1 MRRTA
6 LGLALTVWAHAAF
19 AQSGLPMPGA
29 PPADAVARRDWLRGR
44 LDELFAVPALNGAK
58 LSVMVSEPDSGKV
71 VYGRSEKTGLN
82 AASNVKIVTS
92 AASLAMLGPEYR
104 WKTAVY
110 GPARASGRVLDPGG
124 DLPGD
129 LYLRGSGDPTMA
141 TRDLV
146 ELATELTAQGLRRIR
161 GSLVVDATF
170 FDNVSVG
177 PAFDQKDDS
186 APYRA
191 PSSAMSLNNNTVAI
205 TISPA
210 AVPGGPAKVVV
221 DPPSP
226 YFIITGQ
233 VVTARRGPASP
244 LIETIDGGNG
254 TTRVLVAGRVRLGAD
269 PRTYVRRVVHPELFV
284 GYTFREIL
292 RKRGVVVDRPIR
304 LEPLPAS
311 GFRALATH
319 DSPPLAVVMQELN
332 KRSINFAAEQVI
344 RTLGA
349 EVIGR
354 PGSWEKGV
362 EATSRYLDSVGIPR
376 QSYRMV
382 NGSGLYDSNRFSAE
396 QITQVLRAAMRD
408 FRIAGEFLASLSVAG
423 ADGTLAQRMAG
434 TIAERYVR
442 AKTGTL
448 ANVSCLSG
456 VAGAPGQ
463 KPLVFS
469 ILMNDVGSPFE
480 ARAIQDRAVEIIV
493 SYLEP
498 PRPLPVAPSGAAP
511 PKDPP
516 RVP

>member
-1 MRRTA
+1 
-6 LGLALTVWAHAAF
+6 V
-19 AQSGLPMPGA
+19 
-29 PPADAVARRDWLRGR
+29 RG
-44 LDELFAVPALNGAK
+44 G
-58 LSVMVSEPDSGKV
+58 
-71 VYGRSEKTGLN
+71 
-82 AASNVKIVTS
+82 
-92 AASLAMLGPEYR
+92 
-104 WKTAVY
+104 
-110 GPARASGRVLDPGG
+110 
-124 DLPGD
+124 
-129 LYLRGSGDPTMA
+129 
-141 TRDLV
+141 
-146 ELATELTAQGLRRIR
+146 
-161 GSLVVDATF
+161 LVVDSSL
-170 FDNVSVG
+170 FDGGSVG
-177 PAFDQKDDS
+177 PAFDQKEDS
-186 APYRA
+186 AAYRA
-191 PSSAMSLNNNTVAI
+191 PSSAVSLNSNTVAI
-205 TISPA
+205 TVSPA
-210 AVPGGPAKVVV
+210 GTAGGAAKVVV
-221 DPPSP
+221 EPPSP
-226 YFIITGQ
+226 YFVITGRII
-233 VVTARRGPASP
+233 TARRGPAAP
-244 LIETIDGGNG
+244 LIETLDGGNG
-254 TTRVLVAGRVRLGAD
+254 TTRVLVAGRVRQGAE

-284 GYTFREIL
+284 GHTFREIL
-292 RKRGVVVDRPIR
+292 RRRGITIDKGLR

-311 GFRALATH
+311 GFRVLAAH

-354 PGSWEKGV
+354 PGTWEKGV
-362 EATSRYLDSVGIPR
+362 EATARYLDSIGIPR

-396 QITQVLRAAMRD
+396 QITQVLRSAMRD

-480 ARAIQDRAVEIIV
+480 ARAIQDRAAEIIV

-498 PRPLPVAPSGAAP
+498 PRPLPVAPGGPA
-511 PKDPP
+511 PKDSP
-516 RVP
+516 RAH

>member
-29 PPADAVARRDWLRGR
+29 PPPDATARRDWLRGR
-44 LDELFAVPALNGAK
+44 LDELFAVPALARAK
-58 LSVMVSEPDSGKV
+58 LSVMVAEPDSGKL
-71 VYGRSEKTGLN
+71 VYGRNEKTGLN

-92 AASLAMLGPEYR
+92 AASLALLGPEYR
-104 WKTAVY
+104 WKTAVF
-110 GPARASGRVLDPGG
+110 GPARASGRILDPGG

-129 LYLRGSGDPTMA
+129 LYLRGSGDPTLA

-146 ELATELTAQGLRRIR
+146 ELAGELASLGLRRVR
-161 GSLVVDATF
+161 GGLVVDSSL
-170 FDNVSVG
+170 FDGGSVG
-177 PAFDQKDDS
+177 PAFDQKEDS
-186 APYRA
+186 AAYRA
-191 PSSAMSLNNNTVAI
+191 PSSAVSLNSNTVAI
-205 TISPA
+205 TVSPA
-210 AVPGGPAKVVV
+210 GTAGGAAKVVV
-221 DPPSP
+221 EPPSP
-226 YFIITGQ
+226 YFVITGRII
-233 VVTARRGPASP
+233 TARRGPAAP
-244 LIETIDGGNG
+244 LIETLDGGNG
-254 TTRVLVAGRVRLGAD
+254 TTRVLVAGRVRQGAE

-284 GYTFREIL
+284 GHTFREIL
-292 RKRGVVVDRPIR
+292 RRRGITIDKALR

-311 GFRALATH
+311 GFRVLAAH

-354 PGSWEKGV
+354 PGTWEKGV
-362 EATSRYLDSVGIPR
+362 EATARYLDSIGIPR

-396 QITQVLRAAMRD
+396 QITQVLRSAMRD

-480 ARAIQDRAVEIIV
+480 ARAIQDRAAEIIV

-498 PRPLPVAPSGAAP
+498 PRPLPVAPGGPA
-511 PKDPP
+511 PKDSP
-516 RVP
+516 RAH

>member
-6 LGLALTVWAHAAF
+6 LGLALTVWAHTAF

-29 PPADAVARRDWLRGR
+29 PPPDAAGRRDWLRGR
-44 LDELFAVPALNGAK
+44 LDELFAIPALSGSK
-58 LSVMVSEPDSGKV
+58 VSVMVAEPDSGKL

-82 AASNVKIVTS
+82 VASNVKIVTS

-104 WKTAVY
+104 WKTAVF
-110 GPARASGRVLDPGG
+110 GPARASGRILDPGG

-129 LYLRGSGDPTMA
+129 LYLRGSGDPTLA

-146 ELATELTAQGLRRIR
+146 ELAGELAALGLHRVR
-161 GSLVVDATF
+161 GSLVVDATL
-170 FDNVSVG
+170 FDGTSVG
-177 PAFDQKDDS
+177 PAFDQKEDS
-186 APYRA
+186 AAYRA
-191 PSSAMSLNNNTVAI
+191 PSSAVSLNSNTVAI
-205 TISPA
+205 TVTPA
-210 AVPGGPAKVVV
+210 AVAGGAARVVV
-221 DPPSP
+221 DPPSA
-226 YFIITGQ
+226 YFIITGRII
-233 VVTARRGPASP
+233 TARRGPAAP
-244 LIETIDGGNG
+244 LIDTLDGGNG
-254 TTRVLVAGRVRLGAD
+254 TTRILVAGRVRQGAE
-269 PRTYVRRVVHPELFV
+269 PRTFVRRVVHPEMFV
-284 GYTFREIL
+284 GHTFREIL
-292 RKRGVVVDRPIR
+292 RRRGIAVDKPLR
-304 LEPLPAS
+304 LEPLPPS
-311 GFRALATH
+311 GFRVLAAH

-354 PGSWEKGV
+354 PGTWEKGV
-362 EATSRYLDSVGIPR
+362 EATARYLDSVGIPR

-448 ANVSCLSG
+448 AGVSCLSG

-469 ILMNDVGSPFE
+469 ILMNDVASPFE
-480 ARAIQDRAVEIIV
+480 ARAIQDRAAEIIV

-498 PRPLPVAPSGAAP
+498 PRPMPVTPAGAAP

-516 RVP
+516 RAH